1 VILLQEAS
9 FGQPIV
15 VPNDNVRL
23 SPFLNDHLLNVGLSP
38 SANVS
43 NCGDLVC
50 SYVVFEYENGVLDFG
65 ADHQFATI
73 SGDWY
78 LVPAGD
84 IFSEATI
91 DQYPAMFLQGRLIGP
106 PVEVGTSD
114 FYLGV
119 RLDISEAYGWVRLR
133 PIGDMVTMVA
143 NAVSYNSRGIVVG
156 TTQVVPEPTSSVVLP
171 FAMAALFYNLRIGLC
186 RPTLRTASCKTRK
199 VVDE

>member
-1 VILLQEAS
+1 MLLAQAA

-38 SANVS
+38 SSNVS
-43 NCGDLVC
+43 VCGDLVC

-78 LVPAGD
+78 LVSAGD

-91 DQYPAMFLQGRLIGP
+91 DQYPAMFLQGRLVGP

-119 RLDISEAYGWVRLR
+119 RLDISDAYGWVRLS
-133 PIGDMVTMVA
+133 PIDGMITMLA
-143 NAVSYNSRGIVVG
+143 NAIAYRSRGIVVG
-156 TTQVVPEPTSSVVLP
+156 TLHTVPEPSSAGLTIVGLLP
-171 FAMAALFYNLRIGLC
+171 FMQFCIGRTTR
-186 RPTLRTASCKTRK
+186 RP
-199 VVDE
+199 